1 MSNALNVTKLLK
13 RIDELSDT
21 IKAQNK
27 VLMDLKE
34 QRRSTRRKLNNFRDP
49 MARLPLEIQSQIFL
63 DVEGNACDLP
73 QSSEAPMN
81 FLRICQLWRAIA
93 LATPQLWSS
102 LRIQWLPCKA
112 SYIKFC
118 DYWIERSSPLPFSLY
133 LKGELQ
139 LTTQMQDLMTRHR
152 DRLQDLTLELVGE
165 LTEESALTRQ
175 ILVTGPFLSLQTL
188 EIRTEDEMYF
198 RTVNEWVDL
207 LAAAPALTKCTLD
220 NMYVEWEDWGHNGF
234 PEPLPARPLLHTS
247 LRELRLGDVNH
258 YAAWLDHGSSA
269 AMLLYLTL
277 PALQTLH
284 FTHFD
289 ITHKEFRSFMAR
301 SWTSPPLRSL
311 SMVVERETSVSGMAT
326 WLRSMSSLTNLSLFM
341 MSSYN
346 RSSSSERILELLEAL
361 DGILPALHT
370 LTISMNSG
378 EEFDYRRLAR
388 FLHTRRTGQQTPLAT
403 FRLYITPR
411 SGGRFTD
418 LELNDDVLGPFRPLA
433 EDGLDVHIGLEGQN
447 LLV

>member
-1 MSNALNVTKLLK
+1 MSNALNVTKLLEH
-13 RIDELSDT
+13 IDELSNT
-21 IKAQNK
+21 IKIQHR
-27 VLMDLKE
+27 VLLDLKE
-34 QRRSTRRKLNNFRDP
+34 QRRNTRRKLNNFRDP

-63 DVEGNACDLP
+63 EAEGNTYDLP
-73 QSSEAPMN
+73 RLSEAPMN
-81 FLRICQLWRAIA
+81 FLMICQLWRAIA

-102 LRIQWLPCKA
+102 LQIQWLPRKA

-118 DYWIERSSPLPFSLY
+118 DLWMERSGPLPFSLY

-152 DRLQDLTLELVGE
+152 DRLQNLTLELVGE
-165 LTEESALTRQ
+165 LTEENALTRQ
-175 ILVTGPFLSLQTL
+175 ILVQGPFLFLQTL

-220 NMYVEWEDWGHNGF
+220 NMYVEWEEWGHNGF

-258 YAAWLDHGSSA
+258 YAACVDHGSSA
-269 AMLLYLTL
+269 AILLYLTL
-277 PALQTLH
+277 PALQILH

-301 SWTSPPLRSL
+301 SWTPLRSL
-311 SMVVERETSVSGMAT
+311 SMVVERETSVTGTAT
-326 WLRSMSSLTNLSLFM
+326 WLRTMSSLTNLSLFM
-341 MSSYN
+341 MSSGN

-361 DGILPALHT
+361 DGILPTLHT

-388 FLHTRRTGQQTPLAT
+388 FLRTRRTGQQTPLAT
-403 FRLYITPR
+403 FRLYITPQSR
-411 SGGRFTD
+411 GRFTD
-418 LELNDDVLGPFRPLA
+418 LKLDDDVLGAFRPLA
-433 EDGLDVHIGLEGQN
+433 EDGLDVHIGFEGQN